1 MEDNRFEDARP
12 DADELTLEVEDNA
25 DGETLV
31 INLIS
36 GSDAN
41 KSIGIALTA
50 DEAHRLADYLH
61 MIAAGL

>member
-1 MEDNRFEDARP
+1 MDNVFEDARP

-31 INLIS
+31 INILS
-36 GSDAN
+36 ASNSD